1 MPSKKK
7 NSDRR
12 EPVRGDSF
20 TANFIARGELIQV
33 IQEGIREHEWTQAQ
47 AAKFLGVAQP
57 RISHLMQGRV
67 EQFTVDMLMMWA
79 EKLGKDVS
87 IQVRSNAFASRD
99 RVKLTLYV
107 LGQQKEQ
114 AKTLVGKLFAGDGS
128 KYELNVIDVLESPEA
143 AREAQITATPS
154 LVKEWPAPRTVFVGD
169 LSAASIRWQL
179 AAAEQRSR
187 DEREAAQ
194 DLRQA
199 RLDAREKQPGVRHLH
214 QEK

>member
-1 MPSKKK
+1 
-7 NSDRR
+7 
-12 EPVRGDSF
+12 
-20 TANFIARGELIQV
+20 
-33 IQEGIREHEWTQAQ
+33 
-47 AAKFLGVAQP
+47 
-57 RISHLMQGRV
+57 MQGRV